1 MTLDKTG
8 WLSILTGGAVAAA
21 GAGLAYLAELS
32 TGGTFGKLGPLAAAV
47 LAVLANTLRKALLS
61 NTVAPAAPPAAA
73 PAIELTNQPTAAAP
87 DPPSPKSPF

>member
-8 WLSILTGGAVAAA
+8 WLSILTGAAVAAA

-61 NTVAPAAPPAAA
+61 NTVAPAAA